1 MTRCDD
7 PRTGRTSCSAEFPVL
22 ERIGWPSQSTR
33 TCAITSHRRAFKPVT
48 DSDVKRGH
56 YTVGF
61 FQPLAMSLGSL
72 DPRGR
77 IKHRLASSARR
88 GQLAG
93 PKPKLTGA
101 DVGELRLWAGSERT
115 ADQLAEMLA

>member
-1 MTRCDD
+1 M
-7 PRTGRTSCSAEFPVL
+7 AIPVDQDL
-22 ERIGWPSQSTR
+22 RHNE
-33 TCAITSHRRAFKPVT
+33 SHRRAFKPVT

-77 IKHRLASSARR
+77 IKHGLASSARR

>member
-1 MTRCDD
+1 LPETK
-7 PRTGRTSCSAEFPVL
+7 
-22 ERIGWPSQSTR
+22 
-33 TCAITSHRRAFKPVT
+33 SHRRAFKPVT
-48 DSDVKRGH
+48 NSDVKRGH

-61 FQPLAMSLGSL
+61 IQPLAMSLGSL

-77 IKHRLASSARR
+77 ITHGLASSARR
-88 GQLAG
+88 GQLAD

-101 DVGELRLWAGSERT
+101 DVGELRRLWAGSERT